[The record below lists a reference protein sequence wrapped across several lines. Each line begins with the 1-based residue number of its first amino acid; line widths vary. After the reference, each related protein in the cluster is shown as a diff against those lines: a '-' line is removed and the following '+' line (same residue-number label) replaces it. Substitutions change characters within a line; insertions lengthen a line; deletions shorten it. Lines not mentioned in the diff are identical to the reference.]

1 MVMQYVGVHCRD
13 PVLGSLAISLGITT
27 VAALIDWRKTLQF
40 VGAFG
45 VLTTLGTVPVRY
57 NSLEVTGS

>member
-1 MVMQYVGVHCRD
+1 M
-13 PVLGSLAISLGITT
+13 LGSLAISLGITT
-27 VAALIDWRKTLQF
+27 VAALVDWRKTLQF

-57 NSLEVTGS
+57 NSLEVK